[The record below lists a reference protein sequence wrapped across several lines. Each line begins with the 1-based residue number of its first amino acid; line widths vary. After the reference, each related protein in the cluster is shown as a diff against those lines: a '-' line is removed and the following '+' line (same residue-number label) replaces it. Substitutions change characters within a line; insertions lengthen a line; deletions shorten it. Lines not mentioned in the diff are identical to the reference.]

1 MEQTTNPTHDR
12 TESAQPTVGEN
23 VADELSR
30 LRDRLS
36 RLAQEVR
43 MKSKGAS
50 DEIQNTREVL
60 EKEVKRFSDEVQSA
74 AGDTRDDLQEVGQ
87 DLQARLQGL
96 ANQIGADSEA
106 S

>member
-1 MEQTTNPTHDR
+1 
-12 TESAQPTVGEN
+12 
-23 VADELSR
+23 
-30 LRDRLS
+30 
-36 RLAQEVR
+36 

-74 AGDTRDDLQEVGQ
+74 AGNTRSDLEKVGR
-87 DLQARLQGL
+87 DLQARLQRL
-96 ANQIGADSEA
+96 ANQIGAGSEA